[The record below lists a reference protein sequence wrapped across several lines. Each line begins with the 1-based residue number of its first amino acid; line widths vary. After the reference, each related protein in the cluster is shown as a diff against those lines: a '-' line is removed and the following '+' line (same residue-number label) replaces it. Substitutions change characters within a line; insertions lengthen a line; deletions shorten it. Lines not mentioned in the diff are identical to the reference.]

1 MIDTNQKGV
10 FPLNT
15 QTLQLLSYFTF
26 GFVINFP
33 VLAHIQYVE
42 LVIVSSILY
51 FVRGIYAHV
60 VGGVGTCTRACS
72 CACTTCTTAS

>member
-1 MIDTNQKGV
+1 MLHEEEEKKHRYFRILK
-10 FPLNT
+10 
-15 QTLQLLSYFTF
+15 FTF
-26 GFVINFP
+26 AFIFNFS
-33 VLAHIQYVE
+33 VLAHVQYVE